1 MHADPRGMAEEANR
15 LYWQSDTSV
24 ADIAAQLDLSRRA
37 LYDAVIPLP
46 TDTPCPRCGAPLT
59 YANRSARDSG
69 DARCAICPSLDAA
82 EAAETEAAQSEPAAE
97 AAQPETA
104 AGAEVEAA
112 EPEPAAE
119 AEIEAAELEAAG
131 ARAEPAEA
139 AALAAAQAYDDDS
152 ASAPPAGPA
161 DDEDDD
167 AFGEPPPMDAG
178 GFEGAELQRRA
189 VMLTSAALIGAA
201 IGAAV
206 ALAFSRRR

>member
-1 MHADPRGMAEEANR
+1 MHADPRGLAEEANR

-24 ADIAAQLDLSRRA
+24 ADITAQLDLSRRA
-37 LYDAVIPLP
+37 LYDVIVPLP

-82 EAAETEAAQSEPAAE
+82 EEAGIEAATLEAPAETAEAAE
-97 AAQPETA
+97 AKTA
-104 AGAEVEAA
+104 EA
-112 EPEPAAE
+112 

-131 ARAEPAEA
+131 ERAAAAEA
-139 AALAAAQAYDDDS
+139 AALAAAQAYDHGS
-152 ASAPPAGPA
+152 GRAPAAGLD
-161 DDEDDD
+161 DDEEDD
-167 AFGEPPPMDAG
+167 AFAEPPPMDAG

-189 VMLTSAALIGAA
+189 VMLTSAALVGAA